1 MNHLL
6 SSKGQGN
13 DPNKLS
19 CTCENPTKCLSTMF
33 VDVVQE
39 LRKGACPVKRP
50 VFLRTHG
57 VIQGKLKFE
66 DNIPKAY
73 QQGLLDPKYRIDPK
87 NPKKKTPSTSTH
99 PVYIRFSSDLSDG
112 RPDLNSTVG
121 VGIKIYNIAGD
132 KCISDDGANTADL
145 LLQNMPNFFV
155 DNAREMC
162 EFTRAGFTG
171 WSGDW
176 IAQNSPKTAD
186 ILAAMEKYVPS
197 VLATDYWSVV
207 PFRLGVKEGC
217 KDDGVESSYNY
228 CKFIVRPT
236 QSTYVGEFN
245 TDDPNYLGKELTT
258 RMSKGSANLDVYIQ
272 VRPDEKEFGA
282 AYLDE
287 NYPLDKLTVVWE
299 ENEQAPIIK
308 VATISLPKQ
317 KIDKQEQEDYGNWLA
332 FNIGRVPKLSKPVG
346 SIAETRMEVY
356 KYSATRRR
364 DDNKQPN
371 EESGTPG
378 APKIPYIAP
387 KPAPQAKS
395 LTPDEIKRITHV
407 RVHPGIGVS
416 RLGDSKK
423 YYIGPEVM
431 NPIPTEPD
439 LVNGLYGDDTTM
451 RDKYGKLKRQA
462 ARFRV
467 YGYDKNGN
475 VVAEVQ
481 QSANTSVEWN
491 VHVANKKSDWFYFI
505 AAMDVP
511 EYKDLVVKRRN
522 GSIQAGHRG
531 SLIIDPGPKSIMGIN
546 MDDSS
551 YQLNGKFHDTPVM
564 LGELKTDEVGRLL
577 FVPGLGKSG
586 SPSGQPPYNSAK
598 PDSFSNA
605 TDWYDDI
612 CDGPVHASVL
622 IDGKEFEADPGWVIS
637 SPPNY
642 APNIIGWRTM
652 NDMMRNVFIDG
663 GMMDLPTT
671 ISFTEHI
678 HPILQ
683 RLTGLQWVNK
693 GFSSLFGAD
702 GPMNFNNPSLLKKL
716 AYNTNGSPAPDTYR
730 ELRRTIYNNLRAHG
744 NQEEAKASWPM
755 IYGDTSFSP
764 DSIAKEKLAKGYL
777 RVPPLFDYYLKKW
790 VDGDFKNDYDP
801 ENQQAYQIFDRLPLE
816 AQPDMLDQAAMHFCL
831 ADAFHP
837 GCELTWPMRH
847 ISMYRAPYR
856 IREAASNQSEP
867 SYGSML
873 DTQTTL
879 KLGGPLYAQWAG
891 NLTRWMAIPWQGD
904 TAYCRAGYAPE
915 FDPYVPAYW
924 PARVPNHVLTQANYH
939 VFCDT
944 SKSEDER
951 LAAFHNRPQWLR
963 HIMHDPTTKV
973 MENMVHQFGQLGIIE
988 AREVSESL
996 KEEFPWLSDYVYV
1009 ETLTPTREAQIAEAM
1024 KLFDEA
1030 IKSATFSDP
1039 LIAEA
1044 GWFSEEQKDEYER
1057 IQRRG

>member
-6 SSKGQGN
+6 SSDGQSDDSG
-13 DPNKLS
+13 KIS
-19 CTCENPTKCLSTMF
+19 CTCDNPTECLSRMF

-39 LRKGACPVKRP
+39 LRAGACPVKRP

-66 DNIPKAY
+66 ENIPEVY
-73 QQGLLDPKYRIDPK
+73 QQGLLDPKFRVDPK
-87 NPKKKTPSTSTH
+87 EKSTKKSAPSKATH
-99 PVYIRFSSDLSDG
+99 PVYIRFSSDLSDS

-132 KCISDDGANTADL
+132 KCISDDGENTADL

-171 WSGDW
+171 M
-176 IAQNSPKTAD
+176 Q
-186 ILAAMEKYVPS
+186 KYVPS

-207 PFRLGVKEGC
+207 PFRLGVKPNC
-217 KDDGVESSYNY
+217 KDDGKEASYNY

-236 QSTYVGEFN
+236 QSTFVGNFN
-245 TDDPNYLGKELTT
+245 TDDPHYLGKELAT
-258 RMSKGSANLDVYIQ
+258 RMDSGAASLDLYIQ
-272 VRPDEKEFGA
+272 VRPDEKKFGA
-282 AYLDE
+282 AYLAE

-299 ENEQAPIIK
+299 ENEQSPIIK
-308 VATISLPKQ
+308 VATITLPKQ

-332 FNIGRVPKLSKPVG
+332 FNIGRVPKLSQPVG

-356 KYSATRRR
+356 RYSATRRR
-364 DDNKQPN
+364 DKNKQPN
-371 EESGTPG
+371 KESGTPSL
-378 APKIPYIAP
+378 PKIPHIPP
-387 KPAPQAKS
+387 KPVPLAKS

-407 RVHPGIGVS
+407 RIHPGIGVS
-416 RLGDSKK
+416 RLGDSSE
-423 YYIGPEVM
+423 YYVGPEVM
-431 NPIPTEPD
+431 NPKPTEPTLED
-439 LVNGLYGDDTTM
+439 GLYGSEATNKM
-451 RDKYGKLKRQA
+451 RDKYGQLKRQA

-467 YGYDKNGN
+467 YGYDENGN

-481 QSANTSVEWN
+481 QSANTSVDWA

-505 AAMDVP
+505 AAMDIP

-531 SLIIDPGPKSIMGIN
+531 SLIIDPGPKSIMGTN
-546 MDDSS
+546 MSDSS
-551 YQLNGKFHDTPVM
+551 YQLNGKFHDTDVM

-586 SPSGQPPYNSAK
+586 SPSGQPPYVPAE

-605 TDWYDDI
+605 ADWYDDI
-612 CDGPVHASVL
+612 CDGPVRATV
-622 IDGKEFEADPGWVIS
+622 IIGGKEFVADPAWVIS
-637 SPPNY
+637 APPNY

-663 GMMDLPTT
+663 GMMELPST

-678 HPILQ
+678 FPILQ

-702 GPMNFNNPSLLKKL
+702 GPMNFNDPTLLQKL
-716 AYNTNGSPAPDTYR
+716 AYNTNGSPAPDTYKA
-730 ELRRTIYNNLRAHG
+730 LRRTIYNNLRAHG
-744 NQEEAKASWPM
+744 DQEEAKASWPM

-764 DSIAKEKLAKGYL
+764 DSIAKEKLAEGYL
-777 RVPPLFDYYLKKW
+777 RVPAIFDYYLKKW

-801 ENQQAYQIFDRLPLE
+801 ENHHPYQSFEHLPLE

-856 IREAASNQSEP
+856 IREAASTKAEP
-867 SYGSML
+867 SYGSMM
-873 DTQTTL
+873 DTQSML
-879 KLGGPLYAQWAG
+879 KLDGPLYSQWAG
-891 NLTRWMAIPWQGD
+891 NLTRWMALPWQGD

-924 PARVPNHVLTQANYH
+924 PARVPNHVLTQADYKI
-939 VFCDT
+939 FCNPK
-944 SKSEDER
+944 KSEEER

-963 HIMHDPTTKV
+963 HIMHDPAPKV

-988 AREVSESL
+988 ARKVEDSL
-996 KEEFPWLSDYVYV
+996 KAEFPWLSDYVYV
-1009 ETLTPTREAQIAEAM
+1009 ETLTATREAQIEEAM
-1024 KLFDEA
+1024 KLFDKA
-1030 IKSATFSDP
+1030 IESATFSDP